1 MRERRIRIEKASR
14 SKKNMEGGDVS
25 IGEDELEFKETLV
38 TALKKREKTML
49 MKRKG
54 RTRPLL

>member
-1 MRERRIRIEKASR
+1 
-14 SKKNMEGGDVS
+14 MEGGDVS

-49 MKRKG
+49 MKRWKTESNVLDSG
-54 RTRPLL
+54 CTYNMSQSKI